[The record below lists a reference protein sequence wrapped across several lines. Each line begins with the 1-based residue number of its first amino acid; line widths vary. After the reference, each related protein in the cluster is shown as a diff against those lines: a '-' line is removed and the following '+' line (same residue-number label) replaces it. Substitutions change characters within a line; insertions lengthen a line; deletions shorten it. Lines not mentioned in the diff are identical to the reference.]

1 MIKAFAR
8 RVIILSLGCLIAAL
22 IFWGN
27 EVLAETKNVHMEFSF
42 HIFLIEKNCQIA
54 IWLVN
59 EQGVFVD
66 TVYVTRKVAKKGL
79 GNRGGKIDDKWGGSR
94 LSVLPV
100 WAYQRG
106 IDYGGG
112 NFYPTKDRPLVDAIS
127 SATPK
132 AGEFVWLWHPNKILK
147 AGKYYYYIE
156 VNKSFD
162 DNEHHNYSWYRGQ
175 PSVIWQGN
183 LLVGDQISESKA
195 KIIGHG
201 HVAGIDGKINPDL
214 STLTTALKLIEKA
227 DVIYIPGKN

>member
-1 MIKAFAR
+1 MIKTFVR
-8 RVIILSLGCLIAAL
+8 RAIILCLGCLFAVQ
-22 IFWGN
+22 IFGGS
-27 EVLAETKNVHMEFSF
+27 EVLAETKNAQMKFTFNIV
-42 HIFLIEKNCQIA
+42 LTEKKCQMA

-66 TVYVTRKVAKKGL
+66 TVYITRKVAQKGL
-79 GNRGGKIDDKWGGSR
+79 GNRGGEIDDKWGGSR

-100 WAYQRG
+100 WAHQRG
-106 IDYGGG
+106 IDYGGD
-112 NFYPTKDRPLVDAIS
+112 NFYPSKDRPLVDAIS

-132 AGEFVWLWHPNKILK
+132 AGEFVWLWQPKKSLK
-147 AGKYYYYIE
+147 PGKYYYYIE
-156 VNKSFD
+156 INKSFD

-201 HVAGIDGKINPDL
+201 HLAGVDGKINPNL
-214 STLTTALKLIEKA
+214 STLTTAIKLIEKA
-227 DVIYIPGKN
+227 EAICKPGKN

>member
-162 DNEHHNYSWYRGQ
+162 DNKHHDYSWYRGQ
-175 PSVIWQGN
+175 PSVVWRGSIEVRN
-183 LLVGDQISESKA
+183 QISKSEA

-201 HVAGIDGKINPDL
+201 
-214 STLTTALKLIEKA
+214 
-227 DVIYIPGKN
+227 